1 MTANLDA
8 CSGCGE
14 TLPPAARF
22 CPNCG
27 ARVVAAA
34 APAGERRQ
42 VTIVFADLTGYTR
55 LSSTQDPEETHRLL
69 TRFFERTDAVITR
82 WGGAIDKHIGDA
94 VMGVFGAPVAYGN
107 DVERALRAAV
117 DIHGAMAALSSEHG
131 RPFAT
136 HVGIA
141 SGEVVAAATGSAAHL
156 NYTVTGD
163 AVNLAARLTELA
175 HAGETVVS
183 EDVQRTLAAIADFEP
198 LGNVPIRGLVEGAR
212 VFRVA
217 TLRAADAVKQPLL
230 GRERERQR
238 YAELLRHAES
248 AREGSVALIRA
259 DPGMGKTHLA
269 DTLLRDSRNSG
280 ASCHAAT
287 VLDFGTAQGR
297 DAIHALLCSLLG
309 VPVDGDAF
317 ARRAALDGALV
328 KRHIDIED
336 ESFVADLLMVAQRPG
351 SLYEAMD
358 NAARH
363 RGKIRALA
371 ALVERSAADHTCVLL
386 IEDIH
391 WASPWVREATRE
403 LASSAGRLPIVLILT
418 TRRDGDPLDAAWPQE
433 RLAIFDLT
441 PLERGDALALARAHL
456 ALAPDVAERCVDRA
470 QGNPLFLMQLLKS
483 DTDESAVPP
492 TIQSVV
498 LARLD
503 RLLPRDKSALQ
514 AASIIGQRFGLDLLR
529 HLIRDSDYIAAAAIE
544 RDLVRVESTR
554 GDQLMFTHALIRDGA
569 YASLL
574 HSARRELH
582 RAAAQ
587 WFEARDPTLRAE
599 HLDRAEDPDA
609 ASAYLAAARAEVAAL
624 RIEPAV
630 PLVERGA
637 RLEASASVGHA
648 LAILEGELQRE
659 LGRRAQALAAFE
671 RARDLAA
678 NDTEKCAAWIG
689 IASVHRLT
697 SEVASGLAALDTAL
711 PLAHDERRE
720 LAHIHYLRGG
730 LLFTAGDVDA
740 CGTEHE
746 LALRFAQECGDLER
760 EAQAQ
765 SGLGDAFYAQGRM
778 QSARAAFARSV
789 AICDRAGL
797 ARFAIMN
804 RCMLAVIEHYFG
816 ESESALTVLE
826 QARVT
831 ARKVKHRAA
840 EAMAEEC
847 IGWILTN
854 CGRYAEARAPLEHGL
869 ALSREIGMRRFE
881 TVCLVCLAR
890 VLWAEGS
897 RDEARRVAR
906 AAWTLCEEFSPRF
919 AGPSALGTIAHMT
932 ESADERQEALAAAE
946 RLLEQGCVGHSQL
959 QFYVSAIDTALEQ
972 QDWPEAE
979 RYAKALQE
987 YSSAEPLAWANFYAA
1002 RGRVLAAAGRGV
1014 FDRAA
1019 LEAARRQALALGYAA
1034 AVPAID
1040 AALAGCHS
1048 AAKAGPS
1055 LHSG

>member
-1 MTANLDA
+1 MSTVSEM
-8 CSGCGE
+8 CSECRE
-14 TLPPAARF
+14 ALPAGARF
-22 CPNCG
+22 CPHCG

-34 APAGERRQ
+34 AAVPAGERRQ
-42 VTIVFADLTGYTR
+42 VTIVFADLAGYTR
-55 LSSTQDPEETHRLL
+55 LSSTLDPEETHRLL

-117 DIHGAMAALSSEHG
+117 DIHGAMTALSVEFD
-131 RPFAT
+131 RALVT

-141 SGEVVAAATGSAAHL
+141 SGEVVAAATGSAAHR

-175 HAGETVVS
+175 HGGETVVS
-183 EDVQRTLAAIADFEP
+183 DDVQRTLATLAEFES
-198 LGNVPIRGLVEGAR
+198 LGTVPIHGLADGALA
-212 VFRVA
+212 FRVA
-217 TLRAADAVKQPLL
+217 ALRATDAVKQPLF

-238 YAELLRHAES
+238 FANLLRDASSEH
-248 AREGSVALIRA
+248 EGGVVLIRA
-259 DPGMGKTHLA
+259 DPGMGKTRLA
-269 DTLLRDSRNSG
+269 EALLRDSRNSG

-287 VLDFGTAQGR
+287 VLDFGTEQGR
-297 DAIHALLCSLLG
+297 DAIHALLGSVLG
-309 VPVDGDAF
+309 VPVEGDGG
-317 ARRAALDGALV
+317 ARRAALDDALV
-328 KRHIDIED
+328 ARRIDIE
-336 ESFVADLLMVAQRPG
+336 EEPFVADLLMVAQRPG
-351 SLYEAMD
+351 SLYLAMD

-363 RGKIRALA
+363 RGKLRALA
-371 ALVERSAADHTCVLL
+371 TIVERSAVNHPCVLL

-391 WASPWVREATRE
+391 WASPWVLEAARE
-403 LASSAGRLPIVLILT
+403 LAASAGSLSIVLILT
-418 TRRDGDPLDAAWPQE
+418 TRRDGDPVDSAWPRE
-433 RLAIFDLT
+433 RMTVFELA
-441 PLERGDALALARAHL
+441 PLDRSDALLLARAHL
-456 ALAPDVAERCVDRA
+456 ASAPDIAERCVDRA

-514 AASIIGQRFGLDLLR
+514 AAAVIGQRFGLDLLR
-529 HLIRDSDYIAAAAIE
+529 HLIGNPDYAAEAAIE

-554 GDQLMFTHALIRDGA
+554 SDQLMFTHALIRDGA

-574 HSARRELH
+574 YSTRRELH

-587 WFEARDPTLRAE
+587 WYGTRDPTLRAE

-609 ASAYLAAARAEVAAL
+609 AEAYLNAARAEAAAL
-624 RIEPAV
+624 RIDAAV
-630 PLVERGA
+630 PLVERGV
-637 RLEASASVGHA
+637 RLTPSAPIGHA
-648 LAILEGELQRE
+648 LAMLEGELQRE
-659 LGRRAQALAAFE
+659 LGRGTQALAAFE
-671 RARDLAA
+671 RARELAS
-678 NDTEKCAAWIG
+678 NDREKCAAWIG
-689 IASVHRLT
+689 ITSVHRLT
-697 SEVASGLAALDTAL
+697 SDVASGLAALDAAL
-711 PLAHDERRE
+711 PLAAAQDEARE
-720 LAHIHYLRGG
+720 LAQIHYLRGG
-730 LLFTAGDVDA
+730 LLFTAGDVGA
-740 CGTEHE
+740 CRAEHE
-746 LALRFAQECGDLER
+746 LALHFAQKGGDLER

-765 SGLGDAFYAQGRM
+765 SGLADAFYAQGRM
-778 QSARAAFARSV
+778 QSARAAFSRCV
-789 AICDRAGL
+789 AICDREGF

-816 ESESALTVLE
+816 ESESALANLE
-826 QARVT
+826 QARAI

-847 IGWILTN
+847 VGWILTN
-854 CGRYAEARAPLEHGL
+854 CGRYAEARGPLEHGL

-897 RDEARRVAR
+897 KDEARQVAR
-906 AAWTLCEEFSPRF
+906 AAWKLCEEFSPRF

-932 ESADERQEALAAAE
+932 ESDDERREALAAAE

-959 QFYVSAIDTALEQ
+959 QFYVSAIDVALEQ
-972 QDWPEAE
+972 REWSEAE
-979 RYAKALQE
+979 RYANALEE
-987 YSSAEPLAWANFYAA
+987 YSSAEPLPWADFYAA
-1002 RGRVLAAAGRGV
+1002 RGRVLAAAGRGFV
-1014 FDRAA
+1014 DRAA
-1019 LEAARRQALALGYAA
+1019 LESARRKSVALGYVA

-1040 AALAGCHS
+1040 AALAVTAS
-1048 AAKAGPS
+1048 A
-1055 LHSG
+1055 